1 MENCIYNSNNNNT
14 IGYYKDIKAGLK
26 EQAEEFIKSDNFEMA
41 KEISDLLLDIEA
53 YTDNES
59 LLVLSDN
66 NGMGYTIKEYEKGD

>member
-1 MENCIYNSNNNNT
+1 MENCILNDRDNT

-41 KEISDLLLDIEA
+41 QELADILLELEA

-59 LLVLSDN
+59 LLVLSEN
-66 NGMGYTIKEYEKGD
+66 NGMGWTIKEYEKGD